1 MKPSYARHRTDST
14 AKAMEA
20 EAKRL
25 GVRCAPLG
33 GVCDAIWW
41 LGTVSRLIDYKTPN
55 TSLTEAQSRLV
66 ANGCPLV
73 FVSDVEQVRVVVD
86 AMKRDAHR
94 TT

>member
-1 MKPSYARHRTDST
+1 MKPSYARHRTDTT
-14 AKAMEA
+14 AKALEA

-41 LGTVSRLIDYKTPN
+41 VGPISVLIDYKTPN
-55 TSLTEAQSRLV
+55 TSLTASQSKLV

-73 FVSDVEQVRVVVD
+73 FVSDVEQVRAIVGR
-86 AMKRDAHR
+86 MKRQANDA
-94 TT
+94 T